1 MVEPISLPSRE
12 DRSAALERAGYNV
25 FNLDSEDVFVDLL
38 TDSGTGTMSTAQWA
52 AMFEG
57 DEAYAGSRSFHR
69 LREAVEDVT
78 GLPHTIP
85 AHQGR
90 GAENALYGTLLSE
103 GDVVLNNTHFDT
115 TRAHVANQG
124 AEAVDCPVEGAWD
137 HDSEGDFL
145 GNFSLER
152 AWAVVDEVGTERIP
166 VVVSTI
172 TNNSAAGQPVSLE
185 NIRETAQFARE
196 IDALF
201 VLDACRFAEN
211 AHFVREREAGQ
222 RDRPLPE
229 VARAQFEDADAV
241 VVSGKKDGLVN
252 IGGFVACREESLA
265 DRVKAR
271 TTLYEGFPTY
281 GGMAGRDLAAMAVG
295 LREAVEPPYV
305 ADRVGQVAY
314 LGGLFADADLPVFQ
328 PTGGHAVYLDAGA
341 VLPDIPA
348 ERFPAQRFVV
358 ELYRESGVRA
368 VELGEF
374 AFPGAGRPQL
384 VRLALPRRTYTRE
397 HLDHVADGVA
407 AIADR
412 AGEYEGLEV
421 VTDPP
426 MPELRHFSA
435 RLRPIPA

>member
-1 MVEPISLPSRE
+1 VI
-12 DRSAALERAGYNV
+12 
-25 FNLDSEDVFVDLL
+25 
-38 TDSGTGTMSTAQWA
+38 
-52 AMFEG
+52 
-57 DEAYAGSRSFHR
+57 
-69 LREAVEDVT
+69 
-78 GLPHTIP
+78 
-85 AHQGR
+85 
-90 GAENALYGTLLSE
+90 
-103 GDVVLNNTHFDT
+103 
-115 TRAHVANQG
+115 
-124 AEAVDCPVEGAWD
+124 
-137 HDSEGDFL
+137 
-145 GNFSLER
+145 
-152 AWAVVDEVGTERIP
+152 
-166 VVVSTI
+166 STI
-172 TNNSAAGQPVSLE
+172 TNNSAAGQPVSLQ
-185 NIRETAQFARE
+185 NLRETAAFARE

-211 AHFVREREAGQ
+211 AHFVRERESGSA
-222 RDRPLPE
+222 RPSLPE

-305 ADRVGQVAY
+305 AERVGQVAY
-314 LGGLFADADLPVFQ
+314 LGGLLADADLPVFQ

-341 VLPDIPA
+341 VLSDIPA

-374 AFPGAGRPQL
+374 AFPDAGRPQL

-407 AIADR
+407 AVADR

-435 RLRPIPA
+435 RLRSVPA